1 MEPDDPTI
9 IAEVLRGDT
18 SAFETLVIR
27 YQRRIF
33 GSVRR
38 YAQSESDTEDI
49 VQQVFVKAFTKLAS
63 YRGDAPFEHWLMR
76 LSVRTCLDF
85 LRSQRR
91 KPEILMSQLSE
102 AETALLDRGA
112 IDSGQDQQN
121 SAAACELVQRLLDHL
136 PPPYRIVITLLEIEE
151 RSVKEIAQ
159 LTGWSIP
166 LIKVRAFR
174 ARRQMRQWLER
185 MADSEFHVTRRA

>member
-166 LIKVRAFR
+166 LITVRAFR